1 MKKIELTING
11 NTYSARFGLGFLEKV
26 TTEENISIQEVFEKI
41 QSNGLFFIPT
51 LIWHSINYGL
61 LRDGKDPIDKDVVL
75 DWLDEVGIGTPEV
88 TKFAEVLG
96 ESIMIHVPQ
105 DEKAVGKPKAK
116 KP

>member
-1 MKKIELTING
+1 MKKIELTIG
-11 NTYSARFGLGFLEKV
+11 STTYTARFGLGFLEQV
-26 TTEENISIQEVFEKI
+26 TTKEGISIEDVFQKI

-61 LRDGKDPIDKDVVL
+61 LRDGKEPIEKDVVL

-88 TKFAEVLG
+88 TKFAEALG

-105 DEKAVGKPKAK
+105 DKAVGKPKAK